1 MSEESKASLLKA
13 LGPGILFAST
23 AIGVSHLVQ
32 STRAG
37 ATYGLALLW
46 AVILAN
52 LFKYPFFEF
61 GSRFAISSGFSL
73 IQGFRQLGRWALH
86 VYILVTLASMFFVA
100 AAVTAVTASFFDNLL
115 GLSSRFGLTVHSI
128 SLILMASSSLI
139 LVLGRYRL
147 LDSLIKVIASCLT
160 ISTVVA
166 FILCVKE
173 GPMSSDLQ
181 FSFAYPSG
189 PEDLAFMIALMG
201 WMPTAVDLS
210 AWNSLWTLERNRM
223 NEWQNDKRSVLLD
236 FDIGYMLS
244 AGLAICFVVLGA
256 FLFHGTGT
264 ELSMNSARF
273 AHQVVGMYTEV
284 MGSWT
289 YWLIATASF
298 SIMLGT
304 CIAVFDGYARSFDEI
319 FRCYREAPFQS
330 PDKDG
335 RHVYTP
341 VLLILAVGAYLIIRY
356 FGGSMRSLVD
366 IATTISFLIAPVIAM
381 FNLRLVH
388 APYVRIEDEP
398 PRWLRYL
405 AYAGI
410 LFLMAFGILFLTA

>member
-1 MSEESKASLLKA
+1 MSEKRKAALLKA

-37 ATYGLALLW
+37 AAYGLALLW
-46 AVILAN
+46 AVIMAN

-61 GSRFAISSGFSL
+61 GSRFAIASGFSL

-86 VYILVTLASMFFVA
+86 IYTVVTLASMFFVA

-115 GLSSRFGLTVHSI
+115 GLSDRFALTVPTI
-128 SLILMASSSLI
+128 SLILMGSSALI
-139 LVLGRYRL
+139 LIMGRYRL
-147 LDSLIKVIASCLT
+147 LDSLMKIIASCLT
-160 ISTVVA
+160 ISTLVA
-166 FILCVKE
+166 FILCLE
-173 GPMSSDLQ
+173 QGPSSSELSV
-181 FSFAYPSG
+181 SFTYPSA
-189 PEDLAFMIALMG
+189 PEDLAFLIALMG

-210 AWNSLWTLERNRM
+210 AWNSLWTLERNRL
-223 NEWQNDKRSVLLD
+223 NDGQNDKRSVLLD
-236 FDIGYMLS
+236 FNIGYLLS
-244 AGLAICFVVLGA
+244 ASLAICFVVLGA

-264 ELSMNSARF
+264 ELSMSSALF

-304 CIAVFDGYARSFDEI
+304 CIAVFDGYARAFDEI

-330 PDKDG
+330 PEKES
-335 RHVYTP
+335 RHIYTP
-341 VLLILAVGAYLIIRY
+341 VLLILALGAYLIIRY

-388 APYVRIEDEP
+388 APYVSIEDEP
-398 PRWLRYL
+398 PAWLRYL

-410 LFLMAFGILFLTA
+410 LFLLGFGILFLTT